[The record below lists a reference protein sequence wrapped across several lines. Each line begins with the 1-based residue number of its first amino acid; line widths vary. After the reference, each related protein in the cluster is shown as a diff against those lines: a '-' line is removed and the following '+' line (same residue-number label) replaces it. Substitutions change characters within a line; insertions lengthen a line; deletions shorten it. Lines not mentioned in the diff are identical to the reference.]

1 MRKKMQKEVTKT
13 TVKVA
18 KIVTAEGLPKAETL
32 EDEILLGNVSVEKA
46 QKIVQKKYDEPVTVL
61 GVEPDTTI
69 YEMDVEEFIKH
80 AVVKTDSEDETENV
94 DLPEQA

>member
-18 KIVTAEGLPKAETL
+18 KISLVDGLPQAQNL

-46 QKIVQKKYDEPVTVL
+46 QKTVQKKYDEPVTVL

-80 AVVKTDSEDETENV
+80 ASIKVDSEESSEV
-94 DLPEQA
+94 EVSE